1 MKYLAEV
8 STLEYD
14 VEKCTGC
21 SRCVEVCPHG
31 VFVMEEKRARV
42 TDRDR
47 CMECGACSL
56 NCEYGAIGVDSGV
69 GCAAA
74 IITGMLTGSEPTCGC
89 DSDDGAANSCC

>member
-1 MKYLAEV
+1 MKYLV
-8 STLEYD
+8 DVTTLEYD

-21 SRCVEVCPHG
+21 GRCVEVCPHG
-31 VFVMEEKRARV
+31 VFVMEEQRARV

-47 CMECGACSL
+47 CMECGACAL
-56 NCEYGAIGVDSGV
+56 NCEYGAISVDSGV

-89 DSDDGAANSCC
+89 DSGGSTSSCC